1 MSRRAWWI
9 GIASGAALMA
19 AAGSARAAARTVT
32 IGYSYDG
39 GLVNLAV
46 GDELEVRVGS
56 TPGTGYSWSVTM
68 NDPAVLEPVG
78 KPIDEK
84 SAGARPGTPGSRV
97 FRFRAA
103 KAGSSS
109 LGLVYER
116 PWEKNTAPARLFRVL
131 AVVEP
136 SVSGK
141 PLALSESDAGSK
153 IFLLQGE
160 TLSVRLPSNPSTG
173 YGWAVTRTVTSIL
186 KSEGEPRLETPVNA
200 TPGAPGFQVF
210 EFTVAGAGSA
220 PLELS
225 YRRPSEKDR
234 PAAKT
239 WTIFVAAAGIA
250 APKAAK

>member
-1 MSRRAWWI
+1 MIRRASWI
-9 GIASGAALMA
+9 GIAAGAALVA
-19 AAGSARAAARTVT
+19 AAGSARAAPRTVS

-39 GLVNLAV
+39 GIVHLGV

-56 TPGTGYSWSVTM
+56 TPGTGYAWGVAM
-68 NDPAVLEPVG
+68 NDPGILEPVG

-84 SAGARPGTPGSRV
+84 DARPGAPGSRV

-131 AVVEP
+131 AAVEP
-136 SVSGK
+136 SVSGR
-141 PLALSESDAGSK
+141 PVALTESDAGSK
-153 IFLLQGE
+153 VFLLQGE
-160 TLSVRLPSNPSTG
+160 TLTVRLAADPSTG
-173 YGWAVTRTVTSIL
+173 QGWAVTRIVTSIL
-186 KSEGEPRLETPVNA
+186 KAQAEPRFEESA
-200 TPGAPGFQVF
+200 DGAPDAPGSQFF

-225 YRRPSEKDR
+225 YRRLSEKDK
-234 PAAKT
+234 PAGKT
-239 WTIFVAAAGIA
+239 WTIFVAAAGVA
-250 APKAAK
+250 ASKPAK

>member
-1 MSRRAWWI
+1 MNGRAWWI
-9 GIASGAALMA
+9 GFVSGAALMA
-19 AAGSARAAARTVT
+19 AAGSARGAARTVT
-32 IGYSYDG
+32 MGYSYDG

-56 TPGTGYSWSVTM
+56 TPGTGYAWGVAM

-84 SAGARPGTPGSRV
+84 SLDARPGSPGSRV

-153 IFLLQGE
+153 VFLLQGE
-160 TLSVRLPSNPSTG
+160 TLSVRLPSNSSAG

-186 KSEGEPRLETPVNA
+186 KPEGEPRLEAPATA

-220 PLELS
+220 ALELS
-225 YRRPSEKDR
+225 YRRPSEKDQ

-239 WTIFVAAAGIA
+239 WTIFVAAAGVVVS
-250 APKAAK
+250 KTAK